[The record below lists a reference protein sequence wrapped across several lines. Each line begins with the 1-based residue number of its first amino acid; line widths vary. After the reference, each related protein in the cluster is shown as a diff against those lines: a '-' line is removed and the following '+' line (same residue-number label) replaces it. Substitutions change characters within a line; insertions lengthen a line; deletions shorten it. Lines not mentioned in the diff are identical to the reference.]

1 MSLKNFFPVSVWY
14 GPHRSRAP
22 MVAKIK
28 SLQEIEKD
36 IATIK
41 SLGFNSVRFWYDWA
55 AAEPRPN
62 EWDFSTIDTLLSVAD
77 RLQIKA
83 IVQVYTDSAP
93 NWVERDYP
101 DSLFVDRSGLV
112 IHSQAS
118 PGYCSDHPHVRK
130 HIETFLQKLAAVV
143 ASHESFYAWD
153 IWSEPHIVQWSWIDY
168 IKDPWFCYCKHSQNR
183 FIEWLKKKYG
193 TIEVLNDAW
202 YRKHESW
209 EEVIAPRY
217 VSLSSFRDLLDWIQ
231 FNIEKIAEDLQW
243 KVATIKRVDGEH
255 VVSSHAAISSVYGI
269 PGIGYGASD
278 DWKLSEQVDV
288 WGTSFY
294 PKHTGS
300 WMPLKPHHMG
310 VALDASRSSCESR
323 GKPFWIG
330 ELQTGH
336 GVTGMRFGEPVDEK
350 DVERWAWLAV
360 SRNAKGLNYYAW
372 FPMSCGYEV
381 SGFGLAEYD
390 GSTNERAIAAGKVAR
405 TITEKMDLFANSKPL
420 AAEVAILY
428 NIESHKALAC
438 LRAESAE
445 LIRKDMF
452 GMYKALMDMGVN
464 VDFLHIT
471 DLCKDLSR
479 YKLMLIPF
487 SIALDERSAEAI
499 KKYVANGGTVL
510 ADGRIGWMKED
521 GSLCEKIPGLG
532 LHELFGCEELWMKE
546 LKEQK
551 MLRIPQR
558 NLTISACRY
567 LSTYKLTNGTAVAFF
582 QDKPVIVENKCV
594 LGKTIMVGTLLG
606 VGYEETGNP
615 DNLEFIRRLAIEC
628 GVQRKYF
635 VRVRSGS
642 SDGLEV
648 CFSALPSGEVLVFVF
663 NHGSNECCFDLSIPQ
678 DLFHRTF
685 EKATCLNRTK
695 NVDLESTQQLTT
707 VTNITMDGGE
717 TLVFLLE

>member
-1 MSLKNFFPVSVWY
+1 MKEFFPVSVWY

-28 SLQEIEKD
+28 SVQEIEKD

-55 AAEPRPN
+55 AAEPKPE

-77 RLQIKA
+77 KMQIKA

-93 NWVERDYP
+93 NWVEKDYP

-118 PGYCSDHPHVRK
+118 PGYCSDHPEVKK
-130 HIETFLQKLAAVV
+130 HIEMFLKKVAKVV
-143 ASHESFYAWD
+143 SSHESFHAWD

-168 IKDPWFCYCKHSQNR
+168 IKDPWFCYCNHSQRR
-183 FIEWLKKKYG
+183 FVEWLKNKYK
-193 TIEVLNDAW
+193 TIEALNNAW
-202 YRKHESW
+202 YRKHEDW

-243 KVATIKRVDGEH
+243 KVSAIRSVDNSH
-255 VVSSHAAISSVYGI
+255 LISSHAAISSVYGI
-269 PGIGYGASD
+269 PGVGYGASD
-278 DWKLSEQVDV
+278 DWRLAEKVDV

-336 GVTGMRFGEPVDEK
+336 GVTGLRFGEPVDK
-350 DVERWAWLAV
+350 SDVERWAWLAV

-372 FPMSCGYEV
+372 LPMSCGYEV

-390 GSTNERAIAAGKVAR
+390 GTVNERATTAGNVAR
-405 TITEKMDLFANSKPL
+405 TITENTEIFANSKPL
-420 AAEVAILY
+420 PAEVAILY

-445 LIRKDMF
+445 LIRKDIF
-452 GMYKALMDMGVN
+452 GMYKALMDMGVSI
-464 VDFLHIT
+464 DFLHIT
-471 DLCKDLSR
+471 DLKRDLSR
-479 YKLMLIPF
+479 YKLILMPF
-487 SIALDERSAEAI
+487 SITLDEMSAQAI
-499 KKYVANGGTVL
+499 KRYVANGGTVL
-510 ADGRIGWMKED
+510 ADGRVGWMKED
-521 GSLCEKIPGLG
+521 GSLSLKIPGQG
-532 LHELFGCEELWMKE
+532 LDELFGCEELWMKE
-546 LKEQK
+546 LKEK
-551 MLRIPQR
+551 TVLKVKD
-558 NLTISACRY
+558 LTISACRY
-567 LSTYKLTNGTAVAFF
+567 LSTYKVTTASIISSFED
-582 QDKPVIVENKCV
+582 QPVIVENNYFS
-594 LGKTIMVGTLLG
+594 GKAIMVGTMLG
-606 VGYEETGNP
+606 MGYEETGNV
-615 DNLEFIRRLAIEC
+615 DNLELLKRIAHKCGIRR
-628 GVQRKYF
+628 KYSIHMKTGN
-635 VRVRSGS
+635 V
-642 SDGLEV
+642 DGLEV
-648 CFSALPSGEVLVFVF
+648 RFSKVSSDEILVFLF
-663 NHGSNECCFDLSIPQ
+663 NHEKSSCCFDLSIHK
-678 DLFHRTF
+678 DLSQHAF
-685 EKATCLNRTK
+685 KQIKWLNHSK
-695 NVDLESTQQLTT
+695 NAGLEITNEFTT
-707 VTNITMDGGE
+707 ITNIDMDGEE
-717 TLVFLLE
+717 TIVFLLQ